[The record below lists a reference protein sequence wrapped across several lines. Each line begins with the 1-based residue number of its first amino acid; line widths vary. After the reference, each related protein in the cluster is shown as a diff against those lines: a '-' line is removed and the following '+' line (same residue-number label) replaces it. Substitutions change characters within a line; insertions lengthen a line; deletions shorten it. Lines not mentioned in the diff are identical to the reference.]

1 MDLSK
6 ILSISGKPGL
16 YLMVGEAKNNLIV
29 ESLLD
34 GKKSPSFAHDRV
46 STLKEISIYTETED
60 VALEKVL
67 KNIFDHTGGKPIEN
81 PKKASGDTLKSLFAE
96 VLPEYDRDAVYV
108 SDIKKVFSWYNLLLE
123 KELLEFNEEENS
135 DDEVTDSQTEETD
148 IKSEGGS
155 EDKSKDESKD
165 KSEDKPKDKSEDEP
179 KDKSEDKPEDKSED
193 KE

>member
-34 GKKSPSFAHDRV
+34 GKKIPSFAHDRV

-67 KNIFDHTGGKPIEN
+67 KSIYDHTEGKAIDG
-81 PKKASGDTLKSLFAE
+81 PKKTSGNSLKETFAQI
-96 VLPEYDRDAVYV
+96 LPDYDRDSVYV
-108 SDIKKVFSWYNLLLE
+108 SDIKKIFSWYNLLLE
-123 KELLEFNEEENS
+123 KDLLDFTEVEEETSN
-135 DDEVTDSQTEETD
+135 DEVESTEET
-148 IKSEGGS
+148 
-155 EDKSKDESKD
+155 EDKEKIQD
-165 KSEDKPKDKSEDEP
+165 
-179 KDKSEDKPEDKSED
+179 DKPEK
-193 KE
+193 K